1 MRRHY
6 RPSWQAAGLSRLML
20 LARTAVRRCSSSMSQ
35 LVEAAKASA
44 ARAAVDNHVTA
55 ETRVVGVGSG
65 STIVHAVQRL
75 AERAKE
81 EGIRPACV
89 PTSFQA
95 RQLILQHGLQ
105 LSDLDREGRCDVTID
120 GCDEADA
127 NLTLIKVGCRC
138 AGHLIFCFAGW
149 VGWNY
154 YPRPNCRRRKC
165 CSLHRGGKS
174 EITIHRAEA
183 GARPR
188 RRLWPSTAINSS

>member
-20 LARTAVRRCSSSMSQ
+20 LARTAVRHCTSAMSQ

-105 LSDLDREGRCDVTID
+105 LSDLEREGKCDVTID

-127 NLTLIKVGCRC
+127 NLTLIKVGCRS
-138 AGHLIFCFAGW
+138 AGHLIVCLA
-149 VGWNY
+149 GWNY
-154 YPRPNCRRRKC
+154 PRPSCRRRKY
-165 CSLHRGGKS
+165 CSLHSGGPS
-174 EITIHRAEA
+174 EITTCRAEA